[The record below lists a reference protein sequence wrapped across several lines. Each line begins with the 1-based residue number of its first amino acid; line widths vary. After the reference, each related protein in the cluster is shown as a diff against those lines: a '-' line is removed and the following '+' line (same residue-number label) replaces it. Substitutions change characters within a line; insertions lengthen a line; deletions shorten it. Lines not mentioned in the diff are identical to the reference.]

1 MEGAVITKIRY
12 SPRGDIVY
20 MDLKLPNISEEQSVC
35 CATEFLE
42 ERGWSLQGGDTLNAD
57 RLTALL
63 KLDACTRAVQKGLT
77 LLDYSDQT
85 ARSLQ
90 RKLST
95 RGFDRESADF
105 AVSYLCRKRWIR
117 EDEYMRRLI
126 RKYYQK
132 GYGPSRIKNELY
144 AKGFDRELF
153 STVFEEE
160 TAELDFDLSAE
171 AVLKKLGSAEMLSD
185 MQGRKKIFAAMQRRG
200 FSFSQIRSAAEQM
213 QNAADDDE
221 A

>member
-1 MEGAVITKIRY
+1 
-12 SPRGDIVY
+12 
-20 MDLKLPNISEEQSVC
+20 
-35 CATEFLE
+35 
-42 ERGWSLQGGDTLNAD
+42 
-57 RLTALL
+57 
-63 KLDACTRAVQKGLT
+63 
-77 LLDYSDQT
+77 
-85 ARSLQ
+85 
-90 RKLST
+90 
-95 RGFDRESADF
+95 
-105 AVSYLCRKRWIR
+105 
-117 EDEYMRRLI
+117 MRRLI

-213 QNAADDDE
+213 QNASDDDE